1 MYKFD
6 ITYAQIIGFFDE
18 LKFKTKIDIKVYS
31 LGAIKR
37 IIGGY
42 MDKHD
47 IEGLDE
53 LIRWLT
59 INPGNKNSFMKA
71 LIPDKTEFFRD
82 PGVWRY
88 LKSELPRLVKEKGVI
103 RILDLGTSSGED
115 LRSLLIVLNDI
126 NLRDKVEI
134 VACEKYQIKINELKE
149 GLFNGKKLEPSINNY
164 KRYNE
169 GKFDDLIDQS
179 IEEDSFT
186 LKMDLINDVVFKTY
200 DLAFERAFGEFDIV
214 LCRNIMCYY
223 SMKKSRPIY
232 KTLSDFIK
240 KDGLL
245 LMGVQEGLTNSF
257 YNRDF
262 KCLNEEYKVFQKT
275 R

>member
-6 ITYAQIIGFFDE
+6 ITYSQITALFDE

-42 MDKHD
+42 MDEHN

-53 LIRWLT
+53 LVRWLS

-88 LKSELPRLVKEKGVI
+88 LKVELPKLVKEKGKLK
-103 RILDLGTSSGED
+103 ILDLGTSTGED
-115 LRSLLIVLNDI
+115 LFSLMMVLNDP
-126 NLRDKVEI
+126 NLIDKVN
-134 VACEKYQIKINELKE
+134 VFACEKYQVKIDELKK
-149 GLFNGKKLEPSINNY
+149 GVFNDKKLEPSINNY

-169 GKFDDLIDQS
+169 GVFTDLIRQDNENNIFELKENFVGE
-179 IEEDSFT
+179 IEFEIF
-186 LKMDLINDVVFKTY
+186 

-214 LCRNIMCYY
+214 LCRNVMCYY
-223 SMKKSRPIY
+223 SVKKSRPIY

-245 LMGVQEGLTNSF
+245 IIGVQEDLSNSF
-257 YNRDF
+257 YSRDF
-262 KCLNEEYKVFQKT
+262 KCLSEEYKVYQKT